1 MRSDDWITKLYITE
15 IIEKQMKYTKDG
27 FIRTIETLEISYFK
41 LIEESLI
48 PSSFKFELEFF
59 FFFKLPSIHGLDINN
74 WFLSMFYAK
83 VITTSDNNTEDIINW
98 VKQFIKNDDPMVFV
112 ESYDNVYL
120 LKLLFDIISA
130 SNTNNQKLLSIK
142 LV

>member
-48 PSSFKFELEFF
+48 PSSFKFELEFLTDG
-59 FFFKLPSIHGLDINN
+59 KLPSIHGLDINN

-142 LV
+142 